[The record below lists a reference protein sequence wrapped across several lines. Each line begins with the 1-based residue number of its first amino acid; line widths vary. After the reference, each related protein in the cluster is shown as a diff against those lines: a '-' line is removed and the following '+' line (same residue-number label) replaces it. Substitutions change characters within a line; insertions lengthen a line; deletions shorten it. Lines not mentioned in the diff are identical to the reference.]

1 MKTLSFILLSFSL
14 SCTAAEDFLNK
25 YAVNIDGMLM
35 SKLLPINEMDTLTH
49 KFEPAITFNC
59 GVSSRVYALDEQL
72 KFKFENGQLRVV
84 SSFFSTGNI
93 ISYTP
98 LRALS
103 GFAFRPALF
112 KGYYFISE

>member
-1 MKTLSFILLSFSL
+1 MKILSLIILSLSFS
-14 SCTAAEDFLNK
+14 CAAAEDFLNK
-25 YAVNIDGMLM
+25 YAVDIDNLLI
-35 SKLLPINEMDTLTH
+35 SKLLPVNEIDTLTN
-49 KFEPAITFNC
+49 KFKPSSTLNC
-59 GVSSRVYALDEQL
+59 AVGSRVYSLDEQL

-84 SSFFSTGNI
+84 SSFISTGNI